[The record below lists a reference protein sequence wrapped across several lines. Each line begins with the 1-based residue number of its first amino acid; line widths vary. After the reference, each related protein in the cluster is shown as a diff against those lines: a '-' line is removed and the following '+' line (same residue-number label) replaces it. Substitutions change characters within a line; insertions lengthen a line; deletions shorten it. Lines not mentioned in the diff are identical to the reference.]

1 MRINMKR
8 PLVLATIV
16 VAAVGLS
23 GLAAYAYW
31 TTTGAGSATAG
42 AGTNQA
48 VVVTQIGTVPV
59 GLAPDSTPQAVDFK
73 ITNSKGSPQYV
84 TSVTLSIVDVRTG
97 GSGGTIA
104 VGCSAADFALV
115 QPTAISADLPNGD
128 TSFTAGTSKGAT
140 IQLVNTPLVNQDA
153 CKNVTVNLHFAAA

>member
-1 MRINMKR
+1 MKR
-8 PLVLATIV
+8 PLVLATII

-31 TTTGAGSATAG
+31 TTTGAGSGTAA

-48 VVVTQIGTVPV
+48 VVVTQIGTVPS
-59 GLAPDSTPQAVDFK
+59 GMAPNSTPQAIDFK

-84 TSVTLSIVDVRTG
+84 STVTITVVDVRHG
-97 GSGGTIA
+97 GAAGTIA
-104 VGCSAADFALV
+104 STCSASDFNIVA
-115 QPTAISADLPNGD
+115 PTAINADLANGD
-128 TSFTAGTSKGAT
+128 TSFTPSGAT
-140 IQLVNTPLVNQDA
+140 IQLVDTPLVNQDD